1 MSTDEMKQIRA
12 EKAKAKYKT
21 DPSIEQKRKF
31 LYRIR
36 KGTIP
41 TITSMTKH
49 GFTLAAVNII
59 RKEAKLDELQQSDI
73 KGYRKEQ
80 MNLMVTNK
88 EQVLKSVI
96 PNVHVFENSKKA
108 PNSKQPVKEINID
121 LSANI
126 TLDVYL
132 QCLRNKPVSAKTVD
146 LYEGRLKPLLT
157 ALGWKNKKKESIVPY
172 LKEYENVEQVINN
185 LTKKE
190 GEQYAQST
198 IRSTYQAISTG
209 LHKQGCP
216 AFYHQISKEAPDAI
230 NFYTRKTNKYT
241 QDGLEVR
248 REKPK
253 TADYPA
259 WEDMVA
265 KADEIAN
272 DTTKSLKDRVFVQL
286 YAGMNAAPRISTFLN
301 LHVVDKQSETEDQ
314 TKNYYVK
321 DTQTVISNIHKT
333 GVDKETGKAIIEPL
347 TKYPALAQNIK
358 ELAKDNKIL
367 FKMQQ
372 TYASKRITDLFGETD
387 KGKKITNTLLRHSNT
402 YWALN
407 KGTPAQLDHALR
419 INAHDYK
426 TARDFYAKIEPTT
439 DEKPV
444 VTEEP
449 APAKF
454 NDKTQKAVKK
464 NTRGDAINNIVQA
477 MLPKPAPMKAAKVIK
492 EVVPPK
498 KVPKPKPAPMKAT
511 KVIKETPIQ
520 VKPSVETP
528 MVRRSSR
535 NK

>member
-41 TITSMTKH
+41 TISSMTKH

-59 RKEAKLDELQQSDI
+59 RKEANLDPLQQSDI

-96 PNVHVFENSKKA
+96 PNVHVFEHSKKA
-108 PNSKQPVKEINID
+108 PNANQPVKEVNID

-157 ALGWKNKKKESIVPY
+157 ALGWKNKKNESIVQY
-172 LKEYENVEQVINN
+172 FKDYKRVEQTINS

-209 LHKQGCP
+209 LHKKGCP
-216 AFYHQISKEAPDAI
+216 AFYHQILKLEPDAI
-230 NFYTRKTNKYT
+230 SFYTQKTNLYT

-259 WEDMVA
+259 WEDMVE

-347 TKYPALAQNIK
+347 TKYPALARNIK

-439 DEKPV
+439 EEEPV
-444 VTEEP
+444 VTQEP
-449 APAKF
+449 KS
-454 NDKTQKAVKK
+454 NDKTQKEVKK
-464 NTRGDAINNIVQA
+464 NTRADAINNIVKS
-477 MLPKPAPMKAAKVIK
+477 MVPKPAPMKATQVIPESKKAKVK
-492 EVVPPK
+492 
-498 KVPKPKPAPMKAT
+498 PKPKPAPMKAAR
-511 KVIKETPIQ
+511 VIKETPIQ
-520 VKPSVETP
+520 VKASVEAP
-528 MVRRSSR
+528 MLRRSSR

>member
-1 MSTDEMKQIRA
+1 
-12 EKAKAKYKT
+12 
-21 DPSIEQKRKF
+21 
-31 LYRIR
+31 
-36 KGTIP
+36 
-41 TITSMTKH
+41 
-49 GFTLAAVNII
+49 
-59 RKEAKLDELQQSDI
+59 
-73 KGYRKEQ
+73 
-80 MNLMVTNK
+80 MVTNK

-108 PNSKQPVKEINID
+108 PNANQPVKEVNID
-121 LSANI
+121 LRANI

-146 LYEGRLKPLLT
+146 LYEGRLKPLLR

-172 LKEYENVEQVINN
+172 LQEYENVEKVINN

-190 GEQYAQST
+190 GEQYAQNT

-216 AFYHQISKEAPDAI
+216 AFYHQIAKEAPNAI
-230 NFYTRKTNKYT
+230 NFYTRKTNEYT

-259 WEDMVA
+259 WEDMVK

-301 LHVVDKQSETEDQ
+301 LHVVDNQSETEDQ

-321 DTQTVISNIHKT
+321 DTQVVISNIHKT

-347 TKYPALAQNIK
+347 TKYPALARNIK

-407 KGTPAQLDHALR
+407 KGTPDQLDHALR

-439 DEKPV
+439 EDQPV

-449 APAKF
+449 VPIKTPAKSR
-454 NDKTQKAVKK
+454 NKKT
-464 NTRGDAINNIVQA
+464 
-477 MLPKPAPMKAAKVIK
+477 
-492 EVVPPK
+492 
-498 KVPKPKPAPMKAT
+498 KPAPMKAT
-511 KVIKETPIQ
+511 KVIPEPKKDKVKPKPKPVPMKAVKVIKETPIQ
-520 VKPSVETP
+520 VKASVEAP
-528 MVRRSSR
+528 MLRRSSR

>member
-1 MSTDEMKQIRA
+1 
-12 EKAKAKYKT
+12 
-21 DPSIEQKRKF
+21 
-31 LYRIR
+31 
-36 KGTIP
+36 
-41 TITSMTKH
+41 
-49 GFTLAAVNII
+49 
-59 RKEAKLDELQQSDI
+59 
-73 KGYRKEQ
+73 
-80 MNLMVTNK
+80 
-88 EQVLKSVI
+88 
-96 PNVHVFENSKKA
+96 
-108 PNSKQPVKEINID
+108 
-121 LSANI
+121 
-126 TLDVYL
+126 
-132 QCLRNKPVSAKTVD
+132 
-146 LYEGRLKPLLT
+146 
-157 ALGWKNKKKESIVPY
+157 
-172 LKEYENVEQVINN
+172 

-216 AFYHQISKEAPDAI
+216 AFYHQISEQAPDAI
-230 NFYTRKTNKYT
+230 KFYTQKTNEYT
-241 QDGLEVR
+241 QDGLEIR

-253 TADYPA
+253 TADYPVWA
-259 WEDMVA
+259 DMVE

-301 LHVVDKQSETEDQ
+301 LHVVNKQSETEDQ

-347 TKYPALAQNIK
+347 TKYPALARNIK
-358 ELAKDNKIL
+358 ELAKNKDIL

-439 DEKPV
+439 DEQTV
-444 VTEEP
+444 VAQEP
-449 APAKF
+449 KS
-454 NDKTQKAVKK
+454 NDKTQKEVKK
-464 NTRGDAINNIVQA
+464 NTRADAINNIVKS
-477 MLPKPAPMKAAKVIK
+477 MV
-492 EVVPPK
+492 
-498 KVPKPKPAPMKAT
+498 PKPAPMKAT
-511 KVIKETPIQ
+511 KVIPEPKKAKVKPQKPAPMKAARVIKETPIQ
-520 VKPSVETP
+520 VKPSVAAP
-528 MVRRSSR
+528 MLRRSSR